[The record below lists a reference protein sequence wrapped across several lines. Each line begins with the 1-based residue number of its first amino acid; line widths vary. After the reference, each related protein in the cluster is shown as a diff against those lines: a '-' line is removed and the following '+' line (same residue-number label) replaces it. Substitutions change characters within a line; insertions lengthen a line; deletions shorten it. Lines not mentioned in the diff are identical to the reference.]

1 MELADRFDR
10 RYASG
15 FCGSLHMPP
24 PTASARRH
32 GGERGAAFMKPD
44 DFFSLAKKNQ
54 ANMVDLKFVDML
66 GTWQHCSFP
75 IDLWDA
81 GTFKEGLGFD
91 GSSIRGWMGIHES
104 DMLAIPDA
112 GTGCI
117 DPFFAKPTL
126 SVIANI
132 VDPVTGKDF
141 TRDPRHVARK
151 ATAYLKDSGIADICY
166 I

>member
-54 ANMVDLKFVDML
+54 ADMVDLKFVDML

-75 IDLWDA
+75 IDLWDED
-81 GTFKEGLGFD
+81 TFKEGLGFD
-91 GSSIRGWMGIHES
+91 GSSIRGWMGIPES
-104 DMLAIPDA
+104 DMLAMPGQSEIAMQFKPLLKMPDQ
-112 GTGCI
+112 
-117 DPFFAKPTL
+117 FM
-126 SVIANI
+126 
-132 VDPVTGKDF
+132 
-141 TRDPRHVARK
+141 
-151 ATAYLKDSGIADICY
+151 
-166 I
+166 